1 MSAGHASPE
10 MNDEDGQPGEGD
22 KAKTVRRRVT
32 IINSRGLHA
41 RAAAKFAKTASSF
54 EAEIL
59 VTRGEQVVS
68 GLSIMGL
75 MMLAAAPGSDIELVA
90 TGSDANAAIDALT
103 ALITDKFQE
112 D

>member
-1 MSAGHASPE
+1 MSAGHACPN
-10 MNDEDGQPGEGD
+10 MNDKDGQPGEGD
-22 KAKTVRRRVT
+22 TAETVRRRVT
-32 IINSRGLHA
+32 IVNSRGLHA
-41 RAAAKFAKTASSF
+41 RAAAKFAKTAGSF

-59 VTRGEQVVS
+59 VTRGEQEVS

-75 MMLAAAPGSDIELVA
+75 MMLAAAPGSDIELTA
-90 TGSDANAAIDALT
+90 TGSDATAAVDALA

>member
-1 MSAGHASPE
+1 MSAGHACPD
-10 MNDEDGQPGEGD
+10 MNDEDGQPREGD
-22 KAKTVRRRVT
+22 TVETVRRRVT
-32 IINSRGLHA
+32 IVNSRGLHA
-41 RAAAKFAKTASSF
+41 RAAAKFAKTAGSF

-59 VTRGEQVVS
+59 VTRGEQEVS

-75 MMLAAAPGSDIELVA
+75 MMLAAAPGNDIELTA
-90 TGSDANAAIDALT
+90 TGPDATAAIDALA